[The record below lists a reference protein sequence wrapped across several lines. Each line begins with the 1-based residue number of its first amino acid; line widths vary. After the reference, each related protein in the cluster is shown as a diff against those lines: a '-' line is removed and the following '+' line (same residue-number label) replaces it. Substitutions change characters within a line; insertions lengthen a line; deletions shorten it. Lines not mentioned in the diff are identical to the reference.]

1 MKERPSF
8 GKRIEPDG
16 DGRIRIKSGSIVV
29 TVEETAAPRI
39 RKEGQEKHAKFFF
52 PQGTIES
59 LKPLLKDVFQV
70 NGIERDEGF
79 WLEIDDAAQM
89 TPAEAYKKIVKANK
103 KFGGITAETMAEVVL
118 GTDKLLHQAKAFGN
132 ISDQQI
138 KGLESLLAGRITQEY
153 KKSLRKRKQ

>member
-1 MKERPSF
+1 MNERPSF
-8 GKRIEPDG
+8 GKRIGQGG
-16 DGRIRIKSGSIVV
+16 DGRIRIVSGSTVV

-79 WLEIDDAAQM
+79 WLEIDDVAQM
-89 TPAEAYKKIVKANK
+89 TPSEAYKKIVKVNK

-118 GTDKLLHQAKAFGN
+118 GTDKLLHEAKAFGN
-132 ISDQQI
+132 ISGQQI
-138 KGLESLLAGRITQEY
+138 KGLESILAGKIMEEY
-153 KKSLRKRKQ
+153 KKSLPRRK